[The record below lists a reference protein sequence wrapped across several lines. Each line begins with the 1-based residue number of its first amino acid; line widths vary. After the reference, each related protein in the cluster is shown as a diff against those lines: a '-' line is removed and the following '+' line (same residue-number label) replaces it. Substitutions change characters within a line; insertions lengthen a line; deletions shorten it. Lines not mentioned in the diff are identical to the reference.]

1 MNIDYCIFI
10 VTCYIT
16 FCITLCM
23 ATKDEYP
30 ERYNW
35 WVNELESLGIS
46 ATKKKLVPN
55 DKTEIRNLTENI
67 KQTLYQDYKTAY
79 SYND

>member
-1 MNIDYCIFI
+1 M
-10 VTCYIT
+10 VS
-16 FCITLCM
+16 M
-23 ATKDEYP
+23 DECP

-46 ATKKKLVPN
+46 TTKKKKVLN
-55 DKTEIRNLTENI
+55 DKTEISNLTENI

-79 SYND
+79 SYNDL

>member
-1 MNIDYCIFI
+1 MTSN
-10 VTCYIT
+10 
-16 FCITLCM
+16 
-23 ATKDEYP
+23 DECP

-46 ATKKKLVPN
+46 ATKKKKVLN

-79 SYND
+79 SHND

>member
-1 MNIDYCIFI
+1 MTSN
-10 VTCYIT
+10 
-16 FCITLCM
+16 
-23 ATKDEYP
+23 DECP

-46 ATKKKLVPN
+46 ATKKKKVLY

>member
-1 MNIDYCIFI
+1 
-10 VTCYIT
+10 
-16 FCITLCM
+16 M
-23 ATKDEYP
+23 ATKDECP

-46 ATKKKLVPN
+46 AAKKKKVLN

>member
-1 MNIDYCIFI
+1 MNIDYSIFI

-16 FCITLCM
+16 FCITPCM
-23 ATKDEYP
+23 TSKDECP

-35 WVNELESLGIS
+35 WLNELESLGIS
-46 ATKKKLVPN
+46 ATKKKKVLN
-55 DKTEIRNLTENI
+55 DQTEIRNLTENI

>member
-1 MNIDYCIFI
+1 
-10 VTCYIT
+10 
-16 FCITLCM
+16 M

-46 ATKKKLVPN
+46 TTKKKKVLN
-55 DKTEIRNLTENI
+55 DKTEISNLTENI

>member
-1 MNIDYCIFI
+1 MNIDYSIFI

-16 FCITLCM
+16 FCIPLHM
-23 ATKDEYP
+23 ATKDECP

-46 ATKKKLVPN
+46 ATKKKKVLN